1 MPRTIFALLILF
13 IAQIIPLGC
22 CASNDQLS
30 ALLSRLDQ
38 SNSKRDHY
46 ESQKLQRIAMLKK
59 QLAKSWGLDK
69 AYDISQKLFDEYA
82 SYQYD
87 SAHVYADRLIVM
99 AKKSGN
105 GNKIVESQCDEV
117 FCLLSAGLYNEAS
130 DAFDAIDI
138 SGATNEGKIKY
149 YQTASRLYYDMGDYC
164 HAEPYQRQYFLKG
177 DAYTDSLLQ
186 YINPHSIQW
195 LYAVG
200 MRYMKDRKYE
210 ACQKTFNKLL
220 RMPDLDGHTKAI
232 VTSSLGWVVSQSSDD
247 PQNAIEYLVLAAIL
261 DNENATKET
270 TALRVLA
277 SWLYKRGDIKR
288 ATNYVRLS
296 LADAN
301 FYGARQRMIEV
312 SEILPIIEQD
322 RYKIVSKQR
331 NAMAAAMTIAVLF
344 VIALAIGLH
353 FIRKQML
360 KLRQARK
367 IVSERNKQLEK
378 INSQLSEANK
388 IKDVY
393 IGKSFYIN
401 AEYINKVEKLYRTLD
416 RKIAA
421 RQFADLRSSLKE
433 SELVSDRKMMYADFD
448 ETFLKLFPTFVE
460 QYNALFDP
468 VNRRVPESPKTLTT
482 EMRIFALIRIGIN
495 DSERIAKFLHYSV
508 NTINTYKTR
517 VKNKSLV
524 SNETF
529 EKRIMEIHG

>member
-1 MPRTIFALLILF
+1 
-13 IAQIIPLGC
+13 
-22 CASNDQLS
+22 
-30 ALLSRLDQ
+30 
-38 SNSKRDHY
+38 
-46 ESQKLQRIAMLKK
+46 
-59 QLAKSWGLDK
+59 
-69 AYDISQKLFDEYA
+69 
-82 SYQYD
+82 
-87 SAHVYADRLIVM
+87 
-99 AKKSGN
+99 
-105 GNKIVESQCDEV
+105 
-117 FCLLSAGLYNEAS
+117 
-130 DAFDAIDI
+130 
-138 SGATNEGKIKY
+138 
-149 YQTASRLYYDMGDYC
+149 
-164 HAEPYQRQYFLKG
+164 
-177 DAYTDSLLQ
+177 
-186 YINPHSIQW
+186 
-195 LYAVG
+195 
-200 MRYMKDRKYE
+200 
-210 ACQKTFNKLL
+210 
-220 RMPDLDGHTKAI
+220 
-232 VTSSLGWVVSQSSDD
+232 
-247 PQNAIEYLVLAAIL
+247 
-261 DNENATKET
+261 
-270 TALRVLA
+270 
-277 SWLYKRGDIKR
+277 
-288 ATNYVRLS
+288 
-296 LADAN
+296 
-301 FYGARQRMIEV
+301 MIEV